1 MSLRCAGD
9 IDTRSLEEMFINLDP
24 IQAGGR
30 LTSEAM
36 KAVIAYADGYSVCDN
51 CQKPARLDAIS
62 KPPLATFHKD
72 LAAFV
77 EMDEA
82 RLMPGARRGF
92 QAVASSFVNPGDPV
106 LVTSYCHYTT
116 FVAVEVAGGVVYEI
130 AASPDHYSTPDM
142 VAERIE
148 EVIAKTKRTPALLF
162 LEEVDYQY
170 GNVHPVKEMAA
181 VAHQYDIP
189 VLYNGAYTVGIKEVS
204 GADFGVDFVVGSGH
218 KSMAAPAPS
227 GFLATRAEYADVVFR
242 TSKVHGDLTG
252 RNFPVKEVELLG
264 CTLMGNTSV
273 GMMASFP
280 HVKERVKHFDKEV
293 ARANKIIDAL
303 LSIEG
308 MEVVSEY
315 PRKHTLTR
323 MNSEKCFDPIAKK
336 HKKRGFFL
344 ISALR
349 ERHVTGIIPGSTK
362 VWKMNSFGLTDRQ
375 ADWVADA
382 FLEIAEA
389 EGLHVNR

>member
-1 MSLRCAGD
+1 MSIRCAAD
-9 IDTRSLEEMFINLDP
+9 IDTRTIEEMYINLDP

-30 LTSEAM
+30 LTAEAM
-36 KAVIAYADGYSVCDN
+36 KAVIAYADGYSVCDH
-51 CQKPARLDAIS
+51 CQKPARLDCIS
-62 KPPLATFHKD
+62 NPPLAAFHKD

-92 QAVASSFVNPGDPV
+92 QAVAHTCVQPGDPV
-106 LVTSYCHYTT
+106 LVSSYSHYTT
-116 FVAVEVAGGVVYEI
+116 FVAVEQAGGVVYEVP
-130 AASPDHYSTPDM
+130 ASPDHYITPDA

-148 EVIAKTKRTPALLF
+148 EVIAKTKSAPALLF
-162 LEEVDYQY
+162 VEEVDYQY
-170 GNVHPVKEMAA
+170 GNVHPVKEIAA

-189 VLYNGAYTVGIKEVS
+189 VLYNGAYTIGIKEVS
-204 GADFGVDFVVGSGH
+204 GADLGVDFVVGSGH

-227 GFLATRAEYADVVFR
+227 GFVATKVEYAERLFR
-242 TSKVHGDLTG
+242 TSASIGDITG
-252 RNFPVKEVELLG
+252 RRFPVKEVELLG

-280 HVKERVKHFDKEV
+280 HVKERVKHFDEEV
-293 ARANKIIDAL
+293 ALANKIVEAL

-308 MEVVSEY
+308 TEVVSEF

-323 MNSEKCFDPIAKK
+323 MNTERSFDQIAQK

-349 ERHVTGIIPGSTK
+349 ERGVTGIIPGSTK
-362 VWKMNSFGLTDRQ
+362 VWKMNSFGLSDRQ
-375 ADWVADA
+375 AEWVCNA
-382 FLEIAEA
+382 FIGIAQD
-389 EGLHVNR
+389 EGIAVKI

>member
-1 MSLRCAGD
+1 MSLRCAPD
-9 IDTRSLEEMFINLDP
+9 IDTRTLEEMFINLDP
-24 IQAGGR
+24 IQAGGK
-30 LTSEAM
+30 LTSDAM

-62 KPPLATFHKD
+62 KPPLAAFHKD

-77 EMDEA
+77 GMDEA
-82 RLMPGARRGF
+82 RLMQGARRGF
-92 QAVASSFVNPGDPV
+92 QAVVRSFVNPGDPV
-106 LVTSYCHYTT
+106 LATSYCHYTT
-116 FVAVEVAGGVVYEI
+116 FVAIEESGGVVCEI
-130 AASPDHYSTPDM
+130 PASPDHYITPDV

-148 EVIAKTKRTPALLF
+148 DVISKTKRTPALLF

-204 GADFGVDFVVGSGH
+204 GADLGVDFVVGSGH

-227 GFLATRAEYADVVFR
+227 GFLATTAEYAKEVFR
-242 TSKVHGDLTG
+242 TSKIQGDLTG
-252 RNFPVKEVELLG
+252 RSFPVKEVELLG

-280 HVKERVKHFDKEV
+280 HVKERVKHFGKEV
-293 ARANKIIDAL
+293 ARANKIVDAL

-323 MNSEKCFDPIAKK
+323 MNSEMCFDLVAQK

-349 ERHVTGIIPGSTK
+349 ERHVTGIMPGSTK
-362 VWKMNSFGLTDRQ
+362 IWKMNSFGLSDRQ
-375 ADWVADA
+375 ADWVANA
-382 FLEIAEA
+382 FIEIAQEH
-389 EGLHVNR
+389 GVPVNR

>member
-1 MSLRCAGD
+1 MSIRCAAD
-9 IDTRSLEEMFINLDP
+9 IDTRTIEEMYINLDP

-30 LTSEAM
+30 LTADAM

-51 CQKPARLDAIS
+51 CQKPARLDCIS
-62 KPPLATFHKD
+62 KPPLAAFHKD

-92 QAVASSFVNPGDPV
+92 QAVAHSFVRPGDPV
-106 LVTSYCHYTT
+106 LVTAYAHYTA
-116 FVAVEVAGGVVYEI
+116 FVAVEQAGGVLYEVP
-130 AASPDHYSTPDM
+130 ASPDHYITPDA

-148 EVIAKTKRTPALLF
+148 EIIAKTKSIPALLF
-162 LEEVDYQY
+162 VEEVDYQY
-170 GNVHPVKEMAA
+170 GNVHPVKEITA

-204 GADFGVDFVVGSGH
+204 GKNLGVDFVVGSGH

-227 GFLATRAEYADVVFR
+227 GFIATKAEYAERLFR
-242 TSKVHGDLTG
+242 TCTSVGDLTG
-252 RNFPVKEVELLG
+252 RKFPVKEVELLG

-280 HVKERVKHFDKEV
+280 HVKERVKHFDEEV
-293 ARANKIIDAL
+293 ARANKIVEAL

-308 MEVVSEY
+308 TEVVSEF

-323 MNSEKCFDPIAKK
+323 MNTEKSFDQIAQK
-336 HKKRGFFL
+336 HKKRGFFF

-349 ERHVTGIIPGSTK
+349 ERGVTGIIPGSTK
-362 VWKMNSFGLTDRQ
+362 VWKMNSFGLSDLQ
-375 ADWVADA
+375 AEWVCNA
-382 FLEIAEA
+382 FIGVAEDVGIA
-389 EGLHVNR
+389 VKN

>member
-1 MSLRCAGD
+1 MSIQCATN
-9 IDTRSLEEMFINLDP
+9 IDTRTIEEMYINLDP

-30 LTSEAM
+30 LTAEAM

-51 CQKPARLDAIS
+51 CQKPARLDCIS
-62 KPPLATFHKD
+62 KPPLAAFHKD

-92 QAVASSFVNPGDPV
+92 QAVAHTYVRPGDPV
-106 LVTSYCHYTT
+106 LVTSYSHYTT
-116 FVAVEVAGGVVYEI
+116 FIAVEQAGGVIYEVP
-130 AASPDHYSTPDM
+130 ASPDHYITPDA

-148 EVIAKTKRTPALLF
+148 EVIAKTKSTPALLF
-162 LEEVDYQY
+162 VEEVDYQY
-170 GNVHPVKEMAA
+170 GNLHPVKEIAA

-204 GADFGVDFVVGSGH
+204 GRDLGVDFVVGSGH

-227 GFLATRAEYADVVFR
+227 GFVATKAEYAERLFR
-242 TSKVHGDLTG
+242 TSTTIGDLTG
-252 RNFPVKEVELLG
+252 RKFPVKEVELLG

-280 HVKERVKHFDKEV
+280 HVKERVKHFDEEV
-293 ARANKIIDAL
+293 ARSNKIVEAL

-308 MEVVSEY
+308 TEVVSEF

-323 MNSEKCFDPIAKK
+323 MNTEKSFDQIAQK
-336 HKKRGFFL
+336 HKKRGFFF

-349 ERHVTGIIPGSTK
+349 ERGVTGIIPGSTK
-362 VWKMNSFGLTDRQ
+362 VWKMNSFGLSERQ
-375 ADWVADA
+375 AEWVCNA
-382 FLEIAEA
+382 FIGVAEE
-389 EGLHVNR
+389 EGIPIKI